1 MVPHGYMLAF
11 VRHSWDEP
19 QVEREEESLATEQ
32 CLTCMMIIVKACL
45 KTLGN
50 YLQSWMSVLH
60 GSCCVQLNLDDEL
73 RMRCFFG

>member
-1 MVPHGYMLAF
+1 
-11 VRHSWDEP
+11 
-19 QVEREEESLATEQ
+19 
-32 CLTCMMIIVKACL
+32 LTCMMIIVKACL

-50 YLQSWMSVLH
+50 YLQSWMSVPH